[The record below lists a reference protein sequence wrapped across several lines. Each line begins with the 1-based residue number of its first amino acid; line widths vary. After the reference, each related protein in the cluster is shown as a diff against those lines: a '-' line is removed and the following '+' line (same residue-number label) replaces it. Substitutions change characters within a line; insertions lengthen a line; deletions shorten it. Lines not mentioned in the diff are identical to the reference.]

1 VVEEVTPL
9 AKPDHVALYISA
21 PGSATAPVKFLVSE
35 ATTYATLL
43 DVVRLKFAL
52 DAAQTID
59 IAVVTPAGDV
69 IGHLSESTIA
79 PMATHK
85 GMLHENVQFS
95 YQVRVIDAKPPADSP
110 SSTPT
115 TPTTPTTTTT
125 TPDDDELTPRSKK
138 KKTRVK
144 RPKASADPSP
154 ATSRNS
160 SLTKKSSLQR
170 DAVTNS
176 AALLAAAAAVAS
188 PSSSSASAA
197 AASSEPVPIGRSSRT
212 HKDSPDDSKD
222 ASPSSSSPLA
232 AHSSSPD
239 RDPSFKLVTIFVPDS
254 KAPRPTPHIIECMAH
269 YRTGELLQHVVH
281 GKRIDKKKVDGAW
294 LFEVDELAAIDRRVG
309 DAETVLDLVNAWEAN
324 GQMERKLVLKKDTAG
339 HSSTVKS
346 RMSFRNISDTLR
358 RVGAKPDGDAAPA
371 AASPLAAVSAP
382 ATPQSQPGSGKTS
395 AASSPS
401 SIFSK
406 VVKARKSTDA
416 QQPSPTDAMRKEL
429 EDANSQIEALEL
441 ALAVANNKLMRLEN
455 QKMSDAVASQTAA
468 AAFASSGLGRGV
480 AGALSREA
488 LSQQSLMQLPRFAP
502 SRSLADGSLLGAGGG
517 AAPAGGGATAAAA
530 AAAAPDSDTIGRV
543 RLELTVNIPE
553 FGLVGL
559 VDNYWA
565 SPGDTVRTIIDRVM
579 GRYGVSDPQNF
590 GLRQLS
596 GAADRWFDEKVVV
609 AQSQSIMKNQLAAE
623 RRKGKPQKLSEDL
636 ATRIRALSEILG
648 RKPHPSEVELVVPR
662 SGGGTGAETFAGLP
676 LLLPVVQRVCDT
688 LERRALDS
696 EGLFR
701 VSGDHNRVR
710 SLWAVLSSADA
721 VSLES
726 EAVNNIAGALK
737 MYVRTSKPPLIPT
750 ESMSTLLHLQHVESA
765 RIIALNEA
773 QPGVPVA
780 DDAALPGNISRAL
793 MHGMSAHDFAV
804 LARLVALLSR
814 VAARSS
820 ENKMTLSNL
829 GVVFGPA
836 LVRTDDSNSV
846 QAMRDAARYGN
857 AAVCTMVHYCRE
869 IFGPFL
875 PAAFATKPTEQL
887 GTVSAEAAAAASA
900 SPADESSGL
909 DAAMDLHLSAKSV
922 GKAGGGGTD
931 DDDDD
936 EKDADDS
943 GASDGDDNND
953 DDDANDEDE
962 EEASANDASE

>member
-1 VVEEVTPL
+1 
-9 AKPDHVALYISA
+9 
-21 PGSATAPVKFLVSE
+21 
-35 ATTYATLL
+35 
-43 DVVRLKFAL
+43 
-52 DAAQTID
+52 
-59 IAVVTPAGDV
+59 
-69 IGHLSESTIA
+69 
-79 PMATHK
+79 
-85 GMLHENVQFS
+85 
-95 YQVRVIDAKPPADSP
+95 
-110 SSTPT
+110 
-115 TPTTPTTTTT
+115 
-125 TPDDDELTPRSKK
+125 
-138 KKTRVK
+138 
-144 RPKASADPSP
+144 
-154 ATSRNS
+154 
-160 SLTKKSSLQR
+160 
-170 DAVTNS
+170 
-176 AALLAAAAAVAS
+176 
-188 PSSSSASAA
+188 
-197 AASSEPVPIGRSSRT
+197 
-212 HKDSPDDSKD
+212 
-222 ASPSSSSPLA
+222 
-232 AHSSSPD
+232 
-239 RDPSFKLVTIFVPDS
+239 
-254 KAPRPTPHIIECMAH
+254 MAH

-309 DAETVLDLVNAWEAN
+309 DAEVVLDLVNAWEAN

-339 HSSTVKS
+339 HASTVKS

-358 RVGAKPDGDAAPA
+358 RVGAKPDGDAAA
-371 AASPLAAVSAP
+371 AAATASPLAAVSAP

-395 AASSPS
+395 AASSPSSS

-502 SRSLADGSLLGAGGG
+502 SRSLADGSLLGGG
-517 AAPAGGGATAAAA
+517 AAPASGGATAAAA
-530 AAAAPDSDTIGRV
+530 PADSDTIGRV

-688 LERRALDS
+688 LEWRALDS

-820 ENKMTLSNL
+820 ENKMNLSNL

-875 PAAFATKPTEQL
+875 PAEFATKPTEQL

-922 GKAGGGGTD
+922 GKAGGGGGD

-943 GASDGDDNND
+943 GASDDDDN
-953 DDDANDEDE
+953 NDEDE
-962 EEASANDASE
+962 EEASANEASE